1 MRMMLAGMFI
11 LFCPKHAK
19 RQSSFL
25 TNTVVIFTTSTHVLW
40 DILMPICAA
49 MGTVVLREVF

>member
-1 MRMMLAGMFI
+1 MMLAGLFI
-11 LFCPKHAK
+11 LFHPKHAK

-49 MGTVVLREVF
+49 MGTVVLRDVC